1 MPGDHAVPRPKGLLM
16 TGVPATN
23 DHLPRLPRQRRS
35 AAFRLGRA
43 VVVPLLLGLVLSSG
57 ADHVVRVKRGDT
69 LWALAR
75 RHNTTVAQLRE
86 LNNIP
91 GNSSLIYAG
100 QRLRVSGA
108 VSRPARTVRRYHTVV
123 RGDSLIKIARR
134 YHKSPGWIAAKNRLP
149 KSRIVILGQR
159 LIVSETRQRAR
170 STPRRTRGQ
179 RVSRAYVRTLI
190 RAEARRAGIDPSLA
204 LALAYMES
212 GFQQH
217 VISHAGAV
225 GVMQVMP
232 QTGVWVSRYLVGRPL
247 DLARVED
254 NVVAGVR
261 YLALLI
267 RNTGRTKTALAGYY
281 QGLASVRRYGMFKD
295 TKNYVRVILVLR
307 RRF

>member
-1 MPGDHAVPRPKGLLM
+1 MYGDRAVPRPKGLLM
-16 TGVPATN
+16 TGLPATT
-23 DHLPRLPRQRRS
+23 DHLPRHRRS
-35 AAFRLGRA
+35 VAFRLGRA
-43 VVVPLLLGLVLSSG
+43 VVVPLLLGLMLSAG

-69 LWALAR
+69 LWELAR

-100 QRLRVSGA
+100 QRLRVGGTASG
-108 VSRPARTVRRYHTVV
+108 PARTIRRYHRVV

-134 YHKSPGWIAAKNRLP
+134 YGKSPSWIAAKNRLP
-149 KSRIVILGQR
+149 KSRVVILGQR
-159 LIVSETRQRAR
+159 LIVSESRQRAR
-170 STPRRTRGQ
+170 AVPRRTGGQ
-179 RVSRAYVRTLI
+179 RVSRVYVQRLI
-190 RAEARRAGIDPSLA
+190 RAESRRAGIDPSLA
-204 LALAYMES
+204 LALSYMES

-225 GVMQVMP
+225 GAMQVMP
-232 QTGVWVSRYLVGRPL
+232 QTGAWVARYLVGRPL
-247 DLARVED
+247 DLRRAED

-267 RNTGRTKTALAGYY
+267 RNTGSTRTALAGYY
-281 QGLASVRRYGMFKD
+281 QGLASVRRHGMFKD

-307 RRF
+307 RRFARG